1 VVCLVVA
8 ACGRVTPPDDGNAQ
22 NCQTEGFDGS
32 GFDARWS
39 VLAGAAPTTYDVS
52 ASRLFISDAPFATT
66 PSTPSRSW
74 IYDLDTDK
82 ANQLAWPQSIGGQDF
97 TLTADLGW
105 SSKVAELTLGGVGV
119 SDGQGT
125 IAAWA
130 GMGDPQAENV
140 GVGAAR
146 AELQVVG
153 AEDLFHVG
161 PYQEPGSETVEIKR
175 VNGTAMISIDGHQV
189 VTGAMPGLI
198 SNVVIVYVRSKD
210 GTTLYDFG
218 LLEIREV
225 KICRP

>member
-1 VVCLVVA
+1 VACLVVA

-22 NCQTEGFDGS
+22 NCETEGFDGS
-32 GFDARWS
+32 GFDARWL
-39 VLAGAAPTTYDVS
+39 VLAGAAPTAYDVS
-52 ASRLFISDAPFATT
+52 GSRLFISDAPFATT

-105 SSKVAELTLGGVGV
+105 SSTVEELTLGGVGV
-119 SDGQGT
+119 SDAQGT

-130 GMGDPQAENV
+130 GMGDPQTGNR
-140 GVGAAR
+140 GAAH

-153 AEDLFHVG
+153 AQDLSHVG

-210 GTTLYDFG
+210 GTTPYDFG
-218 LLEIREV
+218 SLEIREV